1 MSAERD
7 DSVRAAADAVSAGK
21 ATKETVDALLGRPHP
36 TADSAIERGPATPED
51 RFAELARLT
60 SAYMDAPEEAM
71 LRRAFEFARD
81 AHAGQC
87 RKSGEPFIIHPI
99 EVGIILADL
108 RMDAETITAALLHD
122 TVEDTDVTLDELRK
136 KFGED
141 VALMVDGVT
150 KIGLVPL
157 VSKEEQQ
164 AENIRKILMAM
175 SKDIRVIIIKLAD
188 RLHNMRT
195 LAARPPD
202 KQRKTSLET
211 MNFYAPIAH
220 RLGMSDVKEEM
231 EDIAIHYLDPY
242 GCKEVEE
249 QIALHKEERD
259 AFIDSIKKRIRER
272 ISDIKPEPIIEGRV
286 KSIYSIYKKVYV
298 KNKRFDE
305 IYDIYAVRVIVQS
318 VIECYNVLGVIHDM
332 FRPIP
337 YRFKD
342 YIATPK
348 PNRYQSLHTT
358 VIGREG
364 IPFEVQIRT
373 VEMHNTAQ
381 YGVAAHWKYKAGIS
395 GNVSGEKRF
404 DWIRQL
410 LERQQEADDVEA
422 IADAIKT
429 DLSPDEVFV
438 FTPKGDVVALPTGAT
453 VLDFAYHIHTQVG
466 NKMTGAKVG
475 GRMVSFDYVVHTGEI
490 VEILTSGSPN
500 YGPNR
505 NWIEIAKTTEAK
517 SKIRSWFKKECREEN
532 IERGREELER
542 EFKRNNIAIT
552 PELLQTSAS
561 RQRLDS
567 VDDLYAAIGYGGV
580 SMAKIV
586 QRIKEDQLRNHKE
599 QQAIQAAAENPMES
613 ISENNRRSRKKGII
627 IEGMENCLVK
637 FAQCCN
643 PLPGDPII
651 GFVTRGF
658 GVSIHKQDCVNV
670 VNNRDDPE
678 NKDRWLKA
686 TWAGV
691 EDSTYRAT
699 IDVIAEDR
707 ITIFADITT
716 AIAANHI
723 PLQEMNGHHLKNGN
737 LDLVVTVEIAG
748 VEQLSNVM
756 GRIQKIPGVISVERT
771 GKQ

>member
-1 MSAERD
+1 MTSQTGAAGTAVKTFEQLVEKIRASEKPYDLEKITQAYKVAEKAHEGQLRTSGD
-7 DSVRAAADAVSAGK
+7 PYITHPLAVASI
-21 ATKETVDALLGRPHP
+21 LL
-36 TADSAIERGPATPED
+36 D
-51 RFAELARLT
+51 
-60 SAYMDAPEEAM
+60 YCMDT
-71 LRRAFEFARD
+71 D
-81 AHAGQC
+81 
-87 RKSGEPFIIHPI
+87 
-99 EVGIILADL
+99 
-108 RMDAETITAALLHD
+108 TICAALLHD

-195 LAARPPD
+195 LAARPPE

-678 NKDRWLKA
+678 NKDRWLTA

>member
-1 MSAERD
+1 MTSQTGAAGTAVKTFEQLVEKIRASEKPYDLEKITQAYKVAEKAHEGQLRTSGD
-7 DSVRAAADAVSAGK
+7 PYITHPLAVASIQL
-21 ATKETVDALLGRPHP
+21 D
-36 TADSAIERGPATPED
+36 
-51 RFAELARLT
+51 
-60 SAYMDAPEEAM
+60 YCMDT
-71 LRRAFEFARD
+71 D
-81 AHAGQC
+81 
-87 RKSGEPFIIHPI
+87 
-99 EVGIILADL
+99 
-108 RMDAETITAALLHD
+108 TICAALLHD

-195 LAARPPD
+195 LAARPPE

>member
-1 MSAERD
+1 MTSQTGAAGTAVKTFEQLVEKIRASEKPYDLEKITQAYKVAEKAHEGQLRTSGD
-7 DSVRAAADAVSAGK
+7 PYITHPLAVASI
-21 ATKETVDALLGRPHP
+21 LL
-36 TADSAIERGPATPED
+36 D
-51 RFAELARLT
+51 
-60 SAYMDAPEEAM
+60 YCMDT
-71 LRRAFEFARD
+71 D
-81 AHAGQC
+81 
-87 RKSGEPFIIHPI
+87 
-99 EVGIILADL
+99 
-108 RMDAETITAALLHD
+108 TICAALLHD

-195 LAARPPD
+195 LAARPPE

-286 KSIYSIYKKVYV
+286 RSIYSIYKKVYV

>member
-1 MSAERD
+1 MTSQTGAAGTAVKTFEQLVEKIRASEKPYDLEKITQAYKVAEKAHEGQLRTSGD
-7 DSVRAAADAVSAGK
+7 PYITHPLAVAAI
-21 ATKETVDALLGRPHP
+21 LL
-36 TADSAIERGPATPED
+36 D
-51 RFAELARLT
+51 
-60 SAYMDAPEEAM
+60 YCMDT
-71 LRRAFEFARD
+71 D
-81 AHAGQC
+81 
-87 RKSGEPFIIHPI
+87 
-99 EVGIILADL
+99 
-108 RMDAETITAALLHD
+108 TICAALLHD

-195 LAARPPD
+195 LAARPPE

-552 PELLQTSAS
+552 PELLQTFAS

>member
-1 MSAERD
+1 MTSQTGAAGTAVKTFEQLVEKIRASEKPYDLEKITQAYKVAEKAHEGQLRTSGD
-7 DSVRAAADAVSAGK
+7 PYITHPLAVAAI
-21 ATKETVDALLGRPHP
+21 LL
-36 TADSAIERGPATPED
+36 D
-51 RFAELARLT
+51 
-60 SAYMDAPEEAM
+60 YCMDT
-71 LRRAFEFARD
+71 D
-81 AHAGQC
+81 
-87 RKSGEPFIIHPI
+87 
-99 EVGIILADL
+99 
-108 RMDAETITAALLHD
+108 TICAALLHD

-195 LAARPPD
+195 LAARPPE

-552 PELLQTSAS
+552 PELLQTFAS

-670 VNNRDDPE
+670 VNNRDDPD

>member
-1 MSAERD
+1 MTSQTGAAGTAVKTFEQLVEKIRASEKPYDLEKITQAYKVAEKAHEGQLRTSGD
-7 DSVRAAADAVSAGK
+7 PYITHPLAVASI
-21 ATKETVDALLGRPHP
+21 LL
-36 TADSAIERGPATPED
+36 D
-51 RFAELARLT
+51 
-60 SAYMDAPEEAM
+60 YCMDT
-71 LRRAFEFARD
+71 D
-81 AHAGQC
+81 
-87 RKSGEPFIIHPI
+87 
-99 EVGIILADL
+99 
-108 RMDAETITAALLHD
+108 TICAALLHD

-195 LAARPPD
+195 LAARPPE

-364 IPFEVQIRT
+364 IPFEVQIRA

-381 YGVAAHWKYKAGIS
+381 YGVAALWKYKAGIS

-643 PLPGDPII
+643 PLPGDPIS

>member
-1 MSAERD
+1 MTSQTGAAGTAVKTFEQLVEKIRASEKPYDLEKITQAYKVAEKAHEGQLRTSGD
-7 DSVRAAADAVSAGK
+7 PYITHPLAVASI
-21 ATKETVDALLGRPHP
+21 LL
-36 TADSAIERGPATPED
+36 D
-51 RFAELARLT
+51 
-60 SAYMDAPEEAM
+60 YCMDT
-71 LRRAFEFARD
+71 D
-81 AHAGQC
+81 
-87 RKSGEPFIIHPI
+87 
-99 EVGIILADL
+99 
-108 RMDAETITAALLHD
+108 TICAALLHD

-195 LAARPPD
+195 LAARPPE

-364 IPFEVQIRT
+364 IPFEVQIRS

>member
-1 MSAERD
+1 MTSQTGAAGMAVKTFEQLVEKIRASEKPYDLEKITQAYKVAEKAHEGQLRTSGD
-7 DSVRAAADAVSAGK
+7 PYITHPLAVASI
-21 ATKETVDALLGRPHP
+21 LL
-36 TADSAIERGPATPED
+36 D
-51 RFAELARLT
+51 
-60 SAYMDAPEEAM
+60 YCMDT
-71 LRRAFEFARD
+71 D
-81 AHAGQC
+81 
-87 RKSGEPFIIHPI
+87 
-99 EVGIILADL
+99 
-108 RMDAETITAALLHD
+108 TICAALLHD

-195 LAARPPD
+195 LAARPPE

>member
-1 MSAERD
+1 MTSQTGAAGTAVKTFEQLVEKIRASEKPYDLEKITQAYKVAEKAHEGQLRTSGD
-7 DSVRAAADAVSAGK
+7 PYITHPLAVASI
-21 ATKETVDALLGRPHP
+21 LL
-36 TADSAIERGPATPED
+36 D
-51 RFAELARLT
+51 
-60 SAYMDAPEEAM
+60 YCMDT
-71 LRRAFEFARD
+71 D
-81 AHAGQC
+81 
-87 RKSGEPFIIHPI
+87 
-99 EVGIILADL
+99 
-108 RMDAETITAALLHD
+108 TICAALLHD
-122 TVEDTDVTLDELRK
+122 TVEDADVTLDELRK

-195 LAARPPD
+195 LAARPPE

-670 VNNRDDPE
+670 VNNRDDPD

>member
-1 MSAERD
+1 MAAVITIDDLMEKIRLSEKQYDAEKIM
-7 DSVRAAADAVSAGK
+7 RAY
-21 ATKETVDALLGRPHP
+21 
-36 TADSAIERGPATPED
+36 
-51 RFAELARLT
+51 ELANTAHEGQLRSSGDKYITHPL
-60 SAYMDAPEEAM
+60 SVASILLDYCMDT
-71 LRRAFEFARD
+71 D
-81 AHAGQC
+81 
-87 RKSGEPFIIHPI
+87 
-99 EVGIILADL
+99 
-108 RMDAETITAALLHD
+108 TICAALLHD
-122 TVEDTDVTLDELRK
+122 VVEDTDVKLEELK
-136 KFGED
+136 KQFGSD

-157 VSKEEQQ
+157 NTKEEQQ

-195 LAARPPD
+195 LDARPPE

-220 RLGMSDVKEEM
+220 RLGMNDVKDEM
-231 EDIAIHYLDPY
+231 ENIAIHYLDPY
-242 GCKEVEE
+242 GVSEVERLLD
-249 QIALHKEERD
+249 LHKEERD
-259 AFIDSIKKRIRER
+259 TFIDSIKERIQER

-286 KSIYSIYKKVYV
+286 KSIYSIYKKVFL

-305 IYDIYAVRVIVQS
+305 IYDVYAVRIIVHS

-381 YGVAAHWKYKAGIS
+381 YGVAAHWKYKAGLS
-395 GNVSGEKRF
+395 GSVAGEKRF

-410 LERQQEADDVEA
+410 LEHQQEADDVEQLT
-422 IADAIKT
+422 DAIKT

-438 FTPKGDVVALPTGAT
+438 FSPKGDVFSLPLGAT
-453 VLDFAYHIHTQVG
+453 VLDFAYTIHTQVG
-466 NKMTGAKVG
+466 NKMIGAKVG
-475 GRMVSFDYVVHTGEI
+475 GRMVSFDYQVKTGDI
-490 VEILTSGSPN
+490 IEILTSGSPG

-505 NWIEIAKTTEAK
+505 NWLEIAKTTEAK
-517 SKIRSWFKKECREEN
+517 AKIRTWFKKERREEN
-532 IERGREELER
+532 IVRGRDELER
-542 EFKRNNIAIT
+542 ELKRNNLVVEPRILEEAARHQH
-552 PELLQTSAS
+552 LV
-561 RQRLDS
+561 S
-567 VDDLYAAIGYGGV
+567 VDDLYAAIGYEGV
-580 SMAKIV
+580 SLSKVIG
-586 QRIKEDQLRNHKE
+586 RIKELKQRQQRD
-599 QQAIQAAAENPMES
+599 QAIPVITAESAAES
-613 ISENNRRSRKKGII
+613 IEQTNRRSRKKGIVV
-627 IEGMENCLVK
+627 EGVDNCLIK

-658 GVSIHKQDCVNV
+658 GVSIHKRDCINV
-670 VNNRDDPE
+670 INNMDSAE
-678 NKDRWLKA
+678 NKDRWINVG
-686 TWAGV
+686 WAGV
-691 EDSTYRAT
+691 DDSTYRAT
-699 IDVIAEDR
+699 VDVIAENK
-707 ITIFADITT
+707 TSLLADVMA

-723 PLQEMNGHHLKNGN
+723 PVHEMNMHRLKNGN
-737 LDLVVTVEIAG
+737 SSLVMTIEIGG

-756 GRIQKIPGVISVERT
+756 ARLQKISGVISVERT
-771 GKQ
+771 GK

>member
-1 MSAERD
+1 MTSQTGAAGTAVKTFEQLVEKIRASEKPYDLEKITQAYKVAEKAHEGQLRTSGD
-7 DSVRAAADAVSAGK
+7 PYITHPLAVASI
-21 ATKETVDALLGRPHP
+21 LL
-36 TADSAIERGPATPED
+36 D
-51 RFAELARLT
+51 
-60 SAYMDAPEEAM
+60 YCMDT
-71 LRRAFEFARD
+71 D
-81 AHAGQC
+81 
-87 RKSGEPFIIHPI
+87 
-99 EVGIILADL
+99 
-108 RMDAETITAALLHD
+108 TICAALLHD

-678 NKDRWLKA
+678 NRDRWLKA

>member
-1 MSAERD
+1 MTSQTGAAGTAVKTFEQLVEKIRASEKPYDLEKITQAYKVAEKAHEGQLRTSGD
-7 DSVRAAADAVSAGK
+7 PYITHPLAVASI
-21 ATKETVDALLGRPHP
+21 LL
-36 TADSAIERGPATPED
+36 D
-51 RFAELARLT
+51 
-60 SAYMDAPEEAM
+60 YCMDT
-71 LRRAFEFARD
+71 D
-81 AHAGQC
+81 
-87 RKSGEPFIIHPI
+87 
-99 EVGIILADL
+99 
-108 RMDAETITAALLHD
+108 TICAALLHD

-195 LAARPPD
+195 LAARPPE

-586 QRIKEDQLRNHKE
+586 QRIKEYQLRNHKE

>member
-1 MSAERD
+1 MTSQTGAAGTAVKTFEQLVEKIRASEKPYDLEKITQAYKVAEKAHEGQLRTSGD
-7 DSVRAAADAVSAGK
+7 PYITHPLAVASI
-21 ATKETVDALLGRPHP
+21 LL
-36 TADSAIERGPATPED
+36 D
-51 RFAELARLT
+51 
-60 SAYMDAPEEAM
+60 YCMDT
-71 LRRAFEFARD
+71 D
-81 AHAGQC
+81 
-87 RKSGEPFIIHPI
+87 
-99 EVGIILADL
+99 
-108 RMDAETITAALLHD
+108 TICAALLHD

-195 LAARPPD
+195 LAARPPE

-373 VEMHNTAQ
+373 VERHNTAQ

>member
-1 MSAERD
+1 MGISTIEELIGRIEASDKQYDTEKIM
-7 DSVRAAADAVSAGK
+7 RAYDLADK
-21 ATKETVDALLGRPHP
+21 AHD
-36 TADSAIERGPATPED
+36 
-51 RFAELARLT
+51 
-60 SAYMDAPEEAM
+60 
-71 LRRAFEFARD
+71 
-81 AHAGQC
+81 GQM
-87 RKSGEPFIIHPI
+87 RSSGERYITHPLS
-99 EVGIILADL
+99 VASILLDYC
-108 RMDAETITAALLHD
+108 MDTDTLCAALLHD
-122 TVEDTDVTLDELRK
+122 VVEDTPVTLDEVRK
-136 KFGED
+136 KFGDD
-141 VALMVDGVT
+141 VALLVDGVT

-195 LAARPPD
+195 LYARPPH
-202 KQRKTSLET
+202 KQLKTSLET

-242 GCKEVEE
+242 GCKEIERLLD
-249 QIALHKEERD
+249 LHKEERD
-259 AFIDSIKKRIRER
+259 NFIDTIKSRIQER

-286 KSIYSIYKKVYV
+286 KSIYSIYKKMYV

-318 VIECYNVLGVIHDM
+318 VIECYNVLGIIHDM
-332 FRPIP
+332 FRPMP

-381 YGVAAHWKYKAGIS
+381 YGIAAHWKYKAGLS
-395 GNVSGEKRF
+395 GSVAGEKRF
-404 DWIRQL
+404 DWVRQL
-410 LERQQEADDVEA
+410 LERQQEADDVEQ
-422 IADAIKT
+422 ITDAIKT
-429 DLSPDEVFV
+429 DLAPDEVFV
-438 FTPKGDVVALPTGAT
+438 FSPKGDVFSLPLGST
-453 VLDFAYHIHTQVG
+453 VIDFAYAIHTQVG

-475 GRMVSFDYVVHTGEI
+475 GRMVSFDYQVKTGDI
-490 VEILTSGSPN
+490 IEILTSGSPN

-505 NWIEIAKTTEAK
+505 NWLEIAKTTEAK
-517 SKIRSWFKKECREEN
+517 GKIRSWFKKERREEN

-542 EFKRNNIAIT
+542 EFKRNGIPLDADIIR
-552 PELLQTSAS
+552 EAAQ
-561 RQRLDS
+561 RQRIGS
-567 VDDLYAAIGYGGV
+567 VDDLYAAIGYEGV
-580 SMAKIV
+580 SLSKIIT
-586 QRIKEDQLRNHKE
+586 RIKEEQARQHKE
-599 QQAIQAAAENPMES
+599 QQAAAAPPKSNEENIE
-613 ISENNRRSRKKGII
+613 ETNRRSRRKGII
-627 IEGMENCLVK
+627 IEGVDNCLVK

-658 GVSIHKQDCVNV
+658 GVSIHKQDCINV
-670 VNNRDDPE
+670 INNMESEE
-678 NKDRWLKA
+678 NKERWIKA
-686 TWAGV
+686 SWAGV
-691 EDSTYRAT
+691 DDSTYRAT
-699 IDVIAEDR
+699 IDLITEQKSSVIADV
-707 ITIFADITT
+707 TA

-723 PLQEMNGHHLKNGN
+723 PMHEMNMHRLKNGN
-737 LDLVVTVEIAG
+737 NNILITIEIAG

-756 GRIQKIPGVISVERT
+756 SRLQKISGVISVDRT

>member
-1 MSAERD
+1 MTSQTGAAGTAVKTFEQLVEKIRASEKPYDLEKITQAYKVAEKAHEGQLRTSGD
-7 DSVRAAADAVSAGK
+7 PYITHPLAVASI
-21 ATKETVDALLGRPHP
+21 LL
-36 TADSAIERGPATPED
+36 D
-51 RFAELARLT
+51 
-60 SAYMDAPEEAM
+60 YCMDT
-71 LRRAFEFARD
+71 D
-81 AHAGQC
+81 
-87 RKSGEPFIIHPI
+87 
-99 EVGIILADL
+99 
-108 RMDAETITAALLHD
+108 TICAALLHD

-195 LAARPPD
+195 LAARPPE

-364 IPFEVQIRT
+364 IPFGVQIRT

>member
-1 MSAERD
+1 MTGSA
-7 DSVRAAADAVSAGK
+7 SSGAAGA
-21 ATKETVDALLGRPHP
+21 P
-36 TADSAIERGPATPED
+36 AIT
-51 RFAELARLT
+51 T
-60 SAYMDAPEEAM
+60 
-71 LRRAFEFARD
+71 FE
-81 AHAGQC
+81 Q
-87 RKSGEPFIIHPI
+87 
-99 EVGIILADL
+99 LADKIKASEKAYDLNKIEQAYEVAEKAHEGQL
-108 RMDAETITAALLHD
+108 RTSGDPYITHPLAVASILLDYCMDTDTICAALLHD
-122 TVEDTDVTLDELRK
+122 VVEDTPVSLDELRK
-136 KFGED
+136 KFGDD
-141 VALMVDGVT
+141 VALLVDGVT

-157 VSKEEQQ
+157 NSKEEQH

-195 LAARPPD
+195 LGARPPQ

-272 ISDIKPEPIIEGRV
+272 ITDIKPEPIIEGRV

-422 IADAIKT
+422 ITDAIKT
-429 DLSPDEVFV
+429 DLAPDEVFA
-438 FTPKGDVVALPTGAT
+438 FTPKGDVIALPVGAT
-453 VLDFAYHIHTQVG
+453 VIDFAYSIHTQVG

-475 GRMVSFDYVVHTGEI
+475 GRMVSFDYEVKTGDI

-505 NWIEIAKTTEAK
+505 NWLEIAKTTEAK
-517 SKIRSWFKKECREEN
+517 SKIRSWFKKECRDEN
-532 IERGREELER
+532 IVRGKEELDH
-542 EFKRNNIAIT
+542 EFKRNNIAIE
-552 PELLQTSAS
+552 PELLQSTAQ
-561 RQRLDS
+561 RQRLGS

-580 SMAKIV
+580 SLSKII
-586 QRIKEDQLRNHKE
+586 QRIKEEQLRNHKE
-599 QQAIQAAAENPMES
+599 QQAVQTAAADPQENIAET
-613 ISENNRRSRKKGII
+613 NRRSRQKGII
-627 IEGMENCLVK
+627 IEGVDNCLVK

-658 GVSIHKQDCVNV
+658 GVSIHKQDCINV
-670 VNNRDDPE
+670 INNMDNPD
-678 NKDRWLKA
+678 NKDRWIKA
-686 TWAGV
+686 SWAGV
-691 EDSTYRAT
+691 DDSTYRAT
-699 IDVIAEDR
+699 IDVVAEDR

-716 AIAANHI
+716 AIATNHI
-723 PLQEMNGHHLKNGN
+723 PLQELNAHHLKNGN
-737 LDLVVTVEIAG
+737 MSLMVTVEIAG
-748 VEQLSNVM
+748 MEQLSNVM
-756 GRIQKIPGVISVERT
+756 GRLQKIPGVISVERT

>member
-1 MSAERD
+1 MTSQTGAAGTAVKTFEQLVEKIRASEKPYDLEKITQAYKVAEKAHEGQLRTSGD
-7 DSVRAAADAVSAGK
+7 PYITHPLAVASI
-21 ATKETVDALLGRPHP
+21 LL
-36 TADSAIERGPATPED
+36 D
-51 RFAELARLT
+51 
-60 SAYMDAPEEAM
+60 YCMDT
-71 LRRAFEFARD
+71 D
-81 AHAGQC
+81 
-87 RKSGEPFIIHPI
+87 
-99 EVGIILADL
+99 
-108 RMDAETITAALLHD
+108 TICAALLHD

-195 LAARPPD
+195 LAARPPE

-658 GVSIHKQDCVNV
+658 GVSIHKQDCMNV

>member
-1 MSAERD
+1 MTSQTGAAGTAVKTFEQLVEKIRASEKPYDLEKIIQAYKVAEKAHEGQLRTSGD
-7 DSVRAAADAVSAGK
+7 PYITHPLAVASI
-21 ATKETVDALLGRPHP
+21 LL
-36 TADSAIERGPATPED
+36 D
-51 RFAELARLT
+51 
-60 SAYMDAPEEAM
+60 YCMDT
-71 LRRAFEFARD
+71 D
-81 AHAGQC
+81 
-87 RKSGEPFIIHPI
+87 
-99 EVGIILADL
+99 
-108 RMDAETITAALLHD
+108 TICAALLHD

-195 LAARPPD
+195 LAARPPE

>member
-1 MSAERD
+1 MTSQTGAAGTAVKTFEQLVEKIRASEKPYDLEKITQAYKVAEKAHEGQLRTSGD
-7 DSVRAAADAVSAGK
+7 PYITHPLAVASI
-21 ATKETVDALLGRPHP
+21 LL
-36 TADSAIERGPATPED
+36 D
-51 RFAELARLT
+51 
-60 SAYMDAPEEAM
+60 YCMDT
-71 LRRAFEFARD
+71 D
-81 AHAGQC
+81 
-87 RKSGEPFIIHPI
+87 
-99 EVGIILADL
+99 
-108 RMDAETITAALLHD
+108 TICAALLHD

-395 GNVSGEKRF
+395 GNVTGEKRF

-670 VNNRDDPE
+670 VNNRDDPD

>member
-1 MSAERD
+1 MTSQTGAAGTAVKTFEQLVEKIRASEKPYDLEKITQAYKVAEKAHEGQLRTSGD
-7 DSVRAAADAVSAGK
+7 PYITHPLAVASI
-21 ATKETVDALLGRPHP
+21 LL
-36 TADSAIERGPATPED
+36 D
-51 RFAELARLT
+51 
-60 SAYMDAPEEAM
+60 YCMDT
-71 LRRAFEFARD
+71 D
-81 AHAGQC
+81 
-87 RKSGEPFIIHPI
+87 
-99 EVGIILADL
+99 
-108 RMDAETITAALLHD
+108 TICAALLHD

-164 AENIRKILMAM
+164 AEDTRKILMAM

-195 LAARPPD
+195 LAARPPE

-490 VEILTSGSPN
+490 VEILTTGSPN

>member
-1 MSAERD
+1 MTSQTGAAGTAVKTFEQLVEKIRASEKPYDLEKITQAYKVAEKAHEGQLRTSGD
-7 DSVRAAADAVSAGK
+7 PYITHPLAVASI
-21 ATKETVDALLGRPHP
+21 LL
-36 TADSAIERGPATPED
+36 D
-51 RFAELARLT
+51 
-60 SAYMDAPEEAM
+60 YCMDT
-71 LRRAFEFARD
+71 D
-81 AHAGQC
+81 
-87 RKSGEPFIIHPI
+87 
-99 EVGIILADL
+99 
-108 RMDAETITAALLHD
+108 TICAALLHD

-195 LAARPPD
+195 LAARPPE

-586 QRIKEDQLRNHKE
+586 QRIKEDQLRNHKG

>member
-1 MSAERD
+1 MTSQTGAAGTAVKTFEQLVEKIRASEKPYDLEKITQAYKVAEKAHEGQLRTSGD
-7 DSVRAAADAVSAGK
+7 PYITHPLAVASI
-21 ATKETVDALLGRPHP
+21 LL
-36 TADSAIERGPATPED
+36 D
-51 RFAELARLT
+51 
-60 SAYMDAPEEAM
+60 YCMDT
-71 LRRAFEFARD
+71 D
-81 AHAGQC
+81 
-87 RKSGEPFIIHPI
+87 
-99 EVGIILADL
+99 
-108 RMDAETITAALLHD
+108 TICAALLHD

-195 LAARPPD
+195 LAARPPE

-670 VNNRDDPE
+670 VNNRDDPD

-748 VEQLSNVM
+748 VEANCWKKSI
-756 GRIQKIPGVISVERT
+756 R
-771 GKQ
+771 